1 MAGKVKFDKDSAF
14 RAIIGRTGPDME
26 QADIEPAGARP
37 EKHAGATK
45 PHGGDQARVQRAYWL
60 DKEID
65 KALKKKSL
73 EEEKTLTEAI
83 NEALRVALDKYLE
96 N

>member
-1 MAGKVKFDKDSAF
+1 MAGKAKFDKDSAF
-14 RAIIGRTGPDME
+14 RAIIGRTDPDME
-26 QADIEPAGARP
+26 QADISPAGTMP
-37 EKHAGATK
+37 EKKAEAAK
-45 PHGGDQARVQRAYWL
+45 PHVGDKARVQRSYWL

-73 EEEKTLTEAI
+73 EEDKTLTEAI
-83 NEALRVALDKYLE
+83 NEALRAALERYLE